1 MMRSGR
7 WASLVLRMMVM
18 GGIVSCE
25 YIMRKEFVGWTKT
38 SAGDI
43 CEEHQNT
50 RRFYVHPTAGGADPS
65 RLSGPDKYPWLTSA
79 LSLYGLS
86 STEFVHEQPR
96 PRARSLQ
103 HSITSNGI
111 VY

>member
-1 MMRSGR
+1 MR
-7 WASLVLRMMVM
+7 
-18 GGIVSCE
+18 GISV
-25 YIMRKEFVGWTKT
+25 KNTKT
-38 SAGDI
+38 HEG
-43 CEEHQNT
+43 
-50 RRFYVHPTAGGADPS
+50 FMHPTAGGADPS

-79 LSLYGLS
+79 LCMDFHRRSLYN
-86 STEFVHEQPR
+86 EQPR